1 LEVGL
6 LLQWFE
12 KMISGLYLG
21 EIVHCVL
28 VKVATDAVL
37 FGGSVPLKLLKPFS
51 LPYVTNASVPII
63 VSYEYSSICCS
74 LGKSGPESKL
84 QWE

>member
-1 LEVGL
+1 M

-21 EIVHCVL
+21 EIVRCVL
-28 VKVATDAVL
+28 VKIATDAAL

-51 LPYVTNASVPII
+51 LPYVTKHF
-63 VSYEYSSICCS
+63 CS
-74 LGKSGPESKL
+74 NSCLL
-84 QWE
+84 